1 MTDKITDKK
10 SKGGR
15 PSIYT
20 DDIADLIC
28 ECIAEGK
35 SMVSIGKKPGM
46 PKPRTV
52 YRWIRENPEFRHN
65 YENAK
70 EDQADMFVEEMRDI
84 SLSADSDSVQVAR
97 LQIDVMKWTAS
108 KFKNKRYG
116 DKLTTDNTNTTNLD
130 NLSEEELDKKVKAL
144 INAAS

>member
-1 MTDKITDKK
+1 MSDKDKVK

-15 PSIYT
+15 PTIFT
-20 DDIADLIC
+20 DDVADLIC
-28 ECIAEGK
+28 EGIAEGK
-35 SMVSIGKKPGM
+35 SMVSITKKNGM

-52 YRWIRENPEFRHN
+52 YRWIRENPVFRQN

-70 EDQADMFVEEMRDI
+70 EDQADAFVEEMRDI
-84 SLSADSDSVQVAR
+84 SLKADSDSVQVAR